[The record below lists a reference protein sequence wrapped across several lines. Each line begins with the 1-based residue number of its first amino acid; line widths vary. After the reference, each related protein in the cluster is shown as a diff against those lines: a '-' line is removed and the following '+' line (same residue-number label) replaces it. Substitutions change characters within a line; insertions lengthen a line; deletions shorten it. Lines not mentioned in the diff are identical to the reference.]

1 MRNILKKWLTIT
13 FIIEVAILQGVFAAT
28 GAQLHFLT
36 PFLTVGAIA
45 APFVAAILT
54 AQGVDEEHVRV
65 ATLLI
70 GKD

>member
-13 FIIEVAILQGVFAAT
+13 FFMEVAILHAVFAST
-28 GAQLHFLT
+28 TAQLHFLT
-36 PFLTVGAIA
+36 PVLTMGGIA